1 MPVADQLALA
11 MDNFPTEEGNEKLA
25 EFKDGIKMTQDEL
38 SRALEKNNIVLG
50 KSSKR
55 DGFSPLMCIYYEVI
69 WNIV

>member
-50 KSSKR
+50 KKR
-55 DGFSPLMCIYYEVI
+55 NYTDLIITNYTF
-69 WNIV
+69 